1 VALPFVGALLFLDY
15 KLLDLHLVIGFIEQ
29 GYEHLSPRGEASWT
43 HWSGNLQACLYHN
56 ATVIETRD
64 QPYLLE
70 STLVRRQTCR

>member
-1 VALPFVGALLFLDY
+1 MSKDMS
-15 KLLDLHLVIGFIEQ
+15 II
-29 GYEHLSPRGEASWT
+29 SPRGEASWA

-56 ATVIETRD
+56 ATVIETRE